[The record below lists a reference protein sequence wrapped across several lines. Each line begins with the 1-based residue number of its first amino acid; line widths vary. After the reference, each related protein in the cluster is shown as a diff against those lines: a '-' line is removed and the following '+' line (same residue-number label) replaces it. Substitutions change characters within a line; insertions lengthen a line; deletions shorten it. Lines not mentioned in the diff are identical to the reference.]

1 MIDLTK
7 IVDKI
12 ISAYKNR
19 QWVSMISMSHPPLPL
34 AYGQN
39 ALAMISESRLSADDG
54 DSSLGS
60 NSVSHSRCQCATTIA
75 HTSIPFIYPL
85 AKVQEPLLPKLSHF
99 LFH

>member
-1 MIDLTK
+1 MYCGRRCRPGSDRLTK

-19 QWVSMISMSHPPLPL
+19 QWVSISMFHPSLPL

-54 DSSLGS
+54 IQVGA
-60 NSVSHSRCQCATTIA
+60 VT
-75 HTSIPFIYPL
+75 
-85 AKVQEPLLPKLSHF
+85 V
-99 LFH
+99 